1 MTQSVCP
8 ALALLWD
15 YIMIN
20 CSQIHPSLDVSS
32 LSVGHVLCKPRI
44 LPGLHENPMA
54 HHWPAH
60 SGNCNV
66 CQFALIVKAAYG
78 GLMRAPETWNTSML
92 LSQWSSKIIYTCS
105 LCLILQLE
113 LTMNPTELVIVYCFQ
128 MRLCLV
134 IRMLHS
140 HDFLKEYS
148 IANVI
153 GNVCEPPEY
162 HDCLR
167 VEDLSVLFL
176 QVCCCEL

>member
-1 MTQSVCP
+1 
-8 ALALLWD
+8 
-15 YIMIN
+15 
-20 CSQIHPSLDVSS
+20 
-32 LSVGHVLCKPRI
+32 
-44 LPGLHENPMA
+44 
-54 HHWPAH
+54 
-60 SGNCNV
+60 
-66 CQFALIVKAAYG
+66 
-78 GLMRAPETWNTSML
+78 MRAPETWNISML
-92 LSQWSSKIIYTCS
+92 LSQWSSKIIYACS